1 MKKLILLLFFIPVI
15 VLSQDNAQPNAP
27 ISGSWVLD
35 KSFSD
40 DFNKSKLD
48 EAKWWD
54 FNPAWHGRKPS
65 HFSRS
70 NVKVKKGLLRL
81 TAQSLDSKKV
91 VFKIYPEDMIS
102 LVLQL

>member
-35 KSFSD
+35 KSSSD

-54 FNPAWHGRKPS
+54 FNPAWHGS
-65 HFSRS
+65 C
-70 NVKVKKGLLRL
+70 L
-81 TAQSLDSKKV
+81 
-91 VFKIYPEDMIS
+91 
-102 LVLQL
+102 